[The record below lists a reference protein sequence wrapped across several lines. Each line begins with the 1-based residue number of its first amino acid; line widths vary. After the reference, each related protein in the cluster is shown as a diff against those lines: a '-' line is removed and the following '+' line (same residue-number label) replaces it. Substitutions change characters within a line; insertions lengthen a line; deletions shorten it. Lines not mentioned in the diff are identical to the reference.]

1 MENQNNLNHSEIKHE
16 STLYAEHIYHI
27 GHLPITNSLLTSW
40 IVVFVILII
49 SIIIR
54 LKLKQ
59 IPKGIQNFFEIMING
74 ALSLC
79 DQVTGSRKISKK
91 VFPLVFTIFLFIL
104 LNNWLGI
111 LPLGGFGLIEKSSE
125 GSSFIP
131 FIRSGTADI
140 NTTLALA
147 LMSVVGANIF
157 GIMSIGVWKTFN
169 KYINLKSIFGIF
181 KKVKKD
187 PTVLVV
193 SPVTFF
199 VGVLELI
206 GEFAKIASLSFRLFG
221 NVFAGEVLLM
231 SMSALL
237 AYGLP
242 IPFLFLEIFVG
253 AIQAFIFAILVLV
266 YFTIASQDHDEH
278 EEHHSEEKLATV

>member
-111 LPLGGFGLIEKSSE
+111 FRKLTQIAF
-125 GSSFIP
+125 F
-131 FIRSGTADI
+131 
-140 NTTLALA
+140 
-147 LMSVVGANIF
+147 AN
-157 GIMSIGVWKTFN
+157 
-169 KYINLKSIFGIF
+169 
-181 KKVKKD
+181 
-187 PTVLVV
+187 
-193 SPVTFF
+193 
-199 VGVLELI
+199 
-206 GEFAKIASLSFRLFG
+206 
-221 NVFAGEVLLM
+221 
-231 SMSALL
+231 
-237 AYGLP
+237 
-242 IPFLFLEIFVG
+242 
-253 AIQAFIFAILVLV
+253 
-266 YFTIASQDHDEH
+266 
-278 EEHHSEEKLATV
+278 

>member
-91 VFPLVFTIFLFIL
+91 VFPLVFT
-104 LNNWLGI
+104 
-111 LPLGGFGLIEKSSE
+111 K
-125 GSSFIP
+125 
-131 FIRSGTADI
+131 
-140 NTTLALA
+140 
-147 LMSVVGANIF
+147 
-157 GIMSIGVWKTFN
+157 IGRAHV
-169 KYINLKSIFGIF
+169 
-181 KKVKKD
+181 
-187 PTVLVV
+187 
-193 SPVTFF
+193 
-199 VGVLELI
+199 
-206 GEFAKIASLSFRLFG
+206 
-221 NVFAGEVLLM
+221 
-231 SMSALL
+231 
-237 AYGLP
+237 
-242 IPFLFLEIFVG
+242 
-253 AIQAFIFAILVLV
+253 
-266 YFTIASQDHDEH
+266 
-278 EEHHSEEKLATV
+278 